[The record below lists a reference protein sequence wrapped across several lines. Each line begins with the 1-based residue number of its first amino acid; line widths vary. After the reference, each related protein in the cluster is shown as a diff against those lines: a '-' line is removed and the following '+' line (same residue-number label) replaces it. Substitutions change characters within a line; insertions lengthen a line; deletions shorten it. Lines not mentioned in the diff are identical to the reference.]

1 VIENDGRLVGTRT
14 PDLYRVKGQL
24 TNTLNNLES
33 DGDRLSTPK
42 YVQDR
47 VSTVRRA
54 VRSFL
59 AVVYTLYAKPH
70 DWIFPS
76 TKMKGRTPL
85 SASTMAKDNIRPAA
99 IKIGI
104 LLEPG
109 QQFGF
114 HNFRHSLATFLINK
128 GKDLDRVSRAQR
140 TLI

>member
-1 VIENDGRLVGTRT
+1 MIENDGRLVGTRT

-42 YVQDR
+42 YLQDE

-59 AVVYTLYAKPH
+59 AVVYTLYAKPD

-76 TKMKGRTPL
+76 TKMT
-85 SASTMAKDNIRPAA
+85 SEPAA
-99 IKIGI
+99 I
-104 LLEPG
+104 P
-109 QQFGF
+109 FG
-114 HNFRHSLATFLINK
+114 SDVV
-128 GKDLDRVSRAQR
+128 G
-140 TLI
+140 